1 MDAEMDSIITN
12 TGVNKKYTMKQE
24 VKCCWASSLTQL
36 TELDK
41 STGTVHKLFNGC
53 KMLCSVNRSAA
64 YGVQQR
70 RVAALS
76 GRLVHNEISV
86 EQFLSAQSYH
96 TSEPLR
102 L

>member
-1 MDAEMDSIITN
+1 MRKEIRCLELPVFGDASKLAYGAAVYLVAIDKDGKRT
-12 TGVNKKYTMKQE
+12 VNLVLAK
-24 VKCCWASSLTQL
+24 VK
-36 TELDK
+36 
-41 STGTVHKLFNGC
+41 
-53 KMLCSVNRSAA
+53 LCSVNRSAA